1 MILPFPISVNTAYA
15 TNWKTK
21 RRFRSKEYET
31 WHKAAQDALW
41 TQAIPDWCKGPIKL
55 ELALVRPDK
64 RRRDLSNYVKVVE
77 DFLVDMKII
86 EDDSQIEHLTVFW
99 SEGFEGVKITI
110 TPLEPQA

>member
-15 TNWKTK
+15 TDFKTK
-21 RRFRSKEYET
+21 RRFRSKAYNK
-31 WHKAAQDALW
+31 WHQAAVDALW
-41 TQAIPDWCKGPIKL
+41 AQSIPEWCNGPIKL
-55 ELALVRPDK
+55 ELALKRPDK

-86 EDDSQIEHLTVFW
+86 EDDSQVEDLHVFW

-110 TPLEPQA
+110 TPLNPQT